1 MDRLGLN
8 NGHMFSLLELL
19 LSESG
24 TLLELNPA
32 QFMGEKQ
39 HPVLL
44 CVDGVYRDGIV
55 VFSVVLYP
63 YGR

>member
-1 MDRLGLN
+1 MDRLSLN

-32 QFMGEKQ
+32 QFMEEK
-39 HPVLL
+39 
-44 CVDGVYRDGIV
+44 
-55 VFSVVLYP
+55 
-63 YGR
+63 